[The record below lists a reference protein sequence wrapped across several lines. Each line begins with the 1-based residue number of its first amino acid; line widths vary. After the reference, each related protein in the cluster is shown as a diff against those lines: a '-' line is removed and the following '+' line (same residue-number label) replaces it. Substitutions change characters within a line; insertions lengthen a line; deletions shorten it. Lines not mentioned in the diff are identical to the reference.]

1 MIRHLWVLPCYA
13 RGGTMRSQRRAV
25 KREAV
30 KQTPRER
37 LISGNKRVVHPETG
51 RTTWFIKAVQ
61 Q

>member
-1 MIRHLWVLPCYA
+1 
-13 RGGTMRSQRRAV
+13 MRSQRRAV